1 MGRILMALV
10 CATAAWSAD
19 TGAELRNA
27 ARKGLTPQVAA
38 LVQKGAPIES
48 ADKKGRTALMMAAE
62 RGHADT
68 VKLLLERGAKADA
81 RDREGWTAYG
91 LAVIEGREEVV
102 NVFPA
107 RPAIAAG
114 LDVKLAADNVYTS
127 CFLRPDQLGDHVA
140 GVQPDA
146 MVAAAV
152 RDFAAL
158 HGRGVAQLV
167 ESGAEVTV
175 ALKVRPSISCVQQ
188 QTVDNV
194 SLAIDLK
201 VLRVSDGAVLL
212 EKTFGGGLKGLRAR
226 ATTSPAQYGPLFLE
240 WAKAHASGIYW
251 SAVEAWLR
259 AR

>member
-1 MGRILMALV
+1 MGRFLTALA
-10 CATAAWSAD
+10 CAVAAWGAD
-19 TGAELRNA
+19 SGAELRNA
-27 ARKGLTPQVAA
+27 ARKGQTAQVATLA
-38 LVQKGAPIES
+38 QKGAPLDT
-48 ADKKGRTALMMAAE
+48 ADKNGRTALMMAAE

-68 VKLLLERGAKADA
+68 VKLLLERGAKAEA

-102 NVFPA
+102 RIFPA
-107 RPAIAAG
+107 QPPIAAG

-127 CFLRPDQLGDHVA
+127 CFLRPDQLGDFIA
-140 GVQPDA
+140 GVQPDS
-146 MVAAAV
+146 MVAASV
-152 RDFAAL
+152 TEFASL

-167 ESGAEVTV
+167 EIGPQVTV

-194 SLAIDLK
+194 SLAIDLR
-201 VLRVSDGAVLL
+201 VIRVSDGAVLL

-251 SAVEAWLR
+251 AAVEGWLR